1 MSKADEMFEKLGY
14 EVSNSKFIEELNTT
28 TNTVVDNGYIEIIFY
43 NNKTLTIDADD
54 ILNAKEIKAIYE
66 KVKELGWLDDE

>member
-1 MSKADEMFEKLGY
+1 MFKELGY
-14 EVSNSKFIEELNTT
+14 EVSNSKFVEELDTT

-54 ILNAKEIKAIYE
+54 VFNAKEIKAIYE
-66 KVKELGWLDDE
+66 KVKELRLDRRRR